1 MQFALKK
8 AAEGGGVCPDGQ
20 VAVKS
25 KRGRKP
31 GKAAKAKLEAAKRK
45 AAKAKAEPK
54 AKARA
59 EAKDQKKV
67 SEVVPKVTGKKRK
80 SEKQDAAEPVAEGG
94 SPVDS
99 EVSLD
104 AKPKVLPAAKAKARA
119 SKAKKV
125 PSQSSSP
132 EGAVVN
138 EGKKTLRKRKAEALG
153 EEAAPKENDK
163 KAIASDVSPDGSPD
177 DRDAKVDTRKCFAKR
192 YRPSTEIGALKF
204 DGLRK
209 AFQDVIKP
217 QLTYATKH
225 EDHIN

>member
-104 AKPKVLPAAKAKARA
+104 AKPKVLPAARRCPA
-119 SKAKKV
+119 SLPA
-125 PSQSSSP
+125 
-132 EGAVVN
+132 
-138 EGKKTLRKRKAEALG
+138 RKAQWSMRARRL
-153 EEAAPKENDK
+153 
-163 KAIASDVSPDGSPD
+163 
-177 DRDAKVDTRKCFAKR
+177 
-192 YRPSTEIGALKF
+192 
-204 DGLRK
+204 
-209 AFQDVIKP
+209 
-217 QLTYATKH
+217 
-225 EDHIN
+225 